1 MLIKEFLKEYWEEI
15 KIKKWNYLFKNNKDD
30 TNIYFI
36 LEWEILLT
44 LNWIDIA
51 IVWEDEII
59 WEKSF
64 LNKTV
69 KPMDGYATKDT
80 SVLAITQDIFKKFD
94 NTQKF
99 ELLKQL
105 TLFVSNRVYF
115 LNEVINNIA
124 KIWEKISNNK
134 INLSTLSIWEIFSN
148 LIKVKKIYIYK
159 KITWWI
165 IPLYESN
172 INIDFIEKNKESINN
187 NKVTEIDDKYTIINT
202 LNYIFILDGEKLKND
217 YIINNVFMHTINKIE
232 YLWLLIEKE
241 KNKVLEGFLEE

>member
-1 MLIKEFLKEYWEEI
+1 M
-15 KIKKWNYLFKNNKDD
+15 KIKDILEKYWKNIKVKKWKYLFKKDKDD

-51 IVWEDEII
+51 IVWKNEII

-69 KPMDGYATKDT
+69 KPIDAYVIKDT
-80 SVLAITQDIFKKFD
+80 NILVITQDIFKQLDD
-94 NTQKF
+94 NQKIT
-99 ELLKQL
+99 LLKQL
-105 TLFVSNRVYF
+105 TLFISDRVYL

-134 INLSTLSIWEIFSN
+134 INLSTLSIWEIFLN
-148 LIKVKKIYIYK
+148 LIKVNKIYIYK
-159 KITWWI
+159 NIIWWI
-165 IPLYESN
+165 IPLYESS
-172 INIDFIEKNKESINN
+172 INIDFIEKNKENINN
-187 NKVTEIDDKYTIINT
+187 NKVVEIDNKYTINT
-202 LNYIFILDGEKLKND
+202 WNYIFVLDGEKLKND
-217 YIINNVFMHTINKIE
+217 YIINNVFMHTINNIE

-241 KNKVLEGFLEE
+241 KNEVLEEFLEE